1 MSRAKPSPSIW
12 GETELR
18 SLYPEVAQ
26 LRRKTILD
34 RLDGHCRN
42 FITHSPFLV
51 LATAGAD
58 GTVDASP
65 RGDAPGF
72 VQVLDDRT
80 LVLPDWGGNNRLDSM
95 GNIVANPNVG
105 LLFFVPGIGETLRVN
120 GRAHVVTDAELLTR
134 LAVQGKAPTAAIVV
148 EVEQA
153 YLHCAKALIRSRL
166 WEEDYRLDRS
176 SFPTLGRMLADQM
189 KDGANVE
196 ETEVRG
202 EESRVSFGSKPAK

>member
-1 MSRAKPSPSIW
+1 
-12 GETELR
+12 
-18 SLYPEVAQ
+18 
-26 LRRKTILD
+26 
-34 RLDGHCRN
+34 
-42 FITHSPFLV
+42 
-51 LATAGAD
+51 
-58 GTVDASP
+58 
-65 RGDAPGF
+65 
-72 VQVLDDRT
+72 
-80 LVLPDWGGNNRLDSM
+80 M

-120 GRAHVVTDAELLTR
+120 GRARVVTDAELLTR
-134 LAVQGKAPTAAIVV
+134 LAVQGKAPTAIVV

-176 SFPTLGRMLADQM
+176 TFPTLGRMLADQM

-196 ETEVRG
+196 ETEARG

>member
-1 MSRAKPSPSIW
+1 
-12 GETELR
+12 LR

-80 LVLPDWGGNNRLDSM
+80 LVLPDRGGNNRLDSM

-120 GRAHVVTDAELLTR
+120 GRARVVTDAELLTR
-134 LAVQGKAPTAAIVV
+134 LAVQGKAPTAIVV

-176 SFPTLGRMLADQM
+176 TFPTLGRMLADQM

-196 ETEVRG
+196 ETEARG

>member
-1 MSRAKPSPSIW
+1 M
-12 GETELR
+12 R

-80 LVLPDWGGNNRLDSM
+80 LVLPDRGGNNRLDSM

-120 GRAHVVTDAELLTR
+120 GRARVVTDAELLTR

-176 SFPTLGRMLADQM
+176 TFPTLGRMLADQM

-196 ETEVRG
+196 ETEARG

>member
-1 MSRAKPSPSIW
+1 MSRAKPSPSIR

-18 SLYPEVAQ
+18 SLYPEVAEF
-26 LRRKTILD
+26 RRKTILD

-80 LVLPDWGGNNRLDSM
+80 LVLPDR
-95 GNIVANPNVG
+95 
-105 LLFFVPGIGETLRVN
+105 GET
-120 GRAHVVTDAELLTR
+120 
-134 LAVQGKAPTAAIVV
+134 TAWTA
-148 EVEQA
+148 
-153 YLHCAKALIRSRL
+153 
-166 WEEDYRLDRS
+166 
-176 SFPTLGRMLADQM
+176 
-189 KDGANVE
+189 
-196 ETEVRG
+196 
-202 EESRVSFGSKPAK
+202 

>member
-1 MSRAKPSPSIW
+1 M
-12 GETELR
+12 R

-80 LVLPDWGGNNRLDSM
+80 LVLPDRGGNNRLDSM

-120 GRAHVVTDAELLTR
+120 GRARVVTDAELLTR
-134 LAVQGKAPTAAIVV
+134 LAVQGKAPTAIVV

-176 SFPTLGRMLADQM
+176 TFPTLGRMLADQM

-196 ETEVRG
+196 ETEARG